1 MRQTMQGA
9 NILRKNTENKV
20 KLKRNN
26 NEKSMSP
33 TLLRELYESAL
44 AYRAEELEEME
55 KYMRQYE
62 GSPEIDGSAEE
73 ASTVRNVT
81 FEIIE
86 CEVSESLP
94 YPKVE
99 PSSYSDKRD
108 ECSRVIERLCR
119 TVLDRL
125 PFEAMNDADER
136 YTYIYGGSVWY
147 VEWDSRAYGGRGGIK
162 VYCLSPDALIGQP
175 GVTEI
180 SDMDY
185 CFLRLSTTKGELV
198 RRYGVSPA
206 QVGRADSDTARDG
219 ASSVFDTVNLVVAF
233 YRGDDGAIGK
243 LVFSGELIL
252 EDMPNYYQ
260 RKGEICSLCLSPI
273 GECDCGADAVTGDLI
288 YEKVTLGKEEL
299 CVPYYTP
306 RRFPIVVR
314 RNTLSDGSLLG
325 SSDCKRIRPQQQAIN
340 KLESR
345 ILSKLIRSG
354 VTPVIPDGAT
364 VSVTNS
370 VFGQIIRLR
379 PGERADSY
387 GKIDTTPDVSS
398 DIAAAD
404 RLYDQAKRII
414 GISDAYQGADS
425 ASQDSGYA
433 RRLKISQSGGRLELK
448 KRLKELAYSEIYR
461 LIFEHYLAFADEDR
475 SLCYRDSFG
484 RVHLSEFRRRDFI
497 EADGCGG
504 YRYCDDYTFSAHSSG
519 EYGYGREAAWE
530 RNLLN
535 LESGSLGDPEAPE
548 TLLRYW
554 QLQERA
560 HYPFAKENADY
571 FKELLAP
578 KQNESEENNEK
589 QN

>member
-1 MRQTMQGA
+1 MQGA

-219 ASSVFDTVNLVVAF
+219 VSSVFDTVNLVVAF

-273 GECDCGADAVTGDLI
+273 GECECGGEAVMGDLI
-288 YEKVTLGKEEL
+288 YEKVTIGKEEL

-398 DIAAAD
+398 DIVAAD

-461 LIFEHYLAFADEDR
+461 LIFEHYLAFADEGV
-475 SLCYRDSFG
+475 SLNSKDTFGDVHNYSFS
-484 RVHLSEFRRRDFI
+484 RYDFI
-497 EADGCGG
+497 EDDGRGG
-504 YRYCDDYTFSAHSSG
+504 YEYNGRYLFSVDLNDG
-519 EYGYGREAAWE
+519 TEYGRETLWE
-530 RNLLN
+530 RNLAN
-535 LESGSLGDPEAPE
+535 LQSGTLGDPASPD

-554 QLQERA
+554 QSQERA
-560 HYPFAKENADY
+560 HYPYARENVEHFKLLVLEAKTKN
-571 FKELLAP
+571 K
-578 KQNESEENNEK
+578 ESEK
-589 QN
+589 V

>member
-1 MRQTMQGA
+1 MK
-9 NILRKNTENKV
+9 RKK
-20 KLKRNN
+20 

-33 TLLRELYESAL
+33 DILRELYESAL
-44 AYRAEELEEME
+44 AYRAEELDEMG

-73 ASTVRNVT
+73 ASTVRNIT

-99 PSSYSDKRD
+99 PASYSERRD
-108 ECSRVIERLCR
+108 ECSRIIERLCR

-147 VEWDSRAYGGRGGIK
+147 VEWDSRSYDGRGGVR

-180 SDMDY
+180 EDMDY

-206 QVGRADSDTARDG
+206 ELGRVDSDSAAEG
-219 ASSVFDTVNLVVAF
+219 FSSIFDTVNLVVAF
-233 YRGDDGAIGK
+233 YRDEDGAIGK

-252 EDMPNYYQ
+252 EDIPKYYQ
-260 RKGEICSLCLSPI
+260 RKGAVCSVCLSPI
-273 GECDCGADAVTGDLI
+273 GECECGGEAVMGDLI
-288 YEKVTLGKEEL
+288 YERISLDDGEL
-299 CVPYYTP
+299 IIPYYTP
-306 RRFPIVVR
+306 SRFPIVVR
-314 RNTLSDGSLLG
+314 RNTLAEGSLFG

-345 ILSKLIRSG
+345 ILSKLIRAG

-364 VSVTNS
+364 LSLTNS
-370 VFGQIIRLR
+370 VFGQVVRLR

-387 GKIDTTPDVSS
+387 GKIDTTPDVSQ
-398 DIAAAD
+398 DVAAAD

-414 GISDAYQGADS
+414 GISDAYQGADGS
-425 ASQDSGYA
+425 SNDSGYA
-433 RRLKISQSGGRLELK
+433 RKLKISQSGGRLELK

-497 EADGCGG
+497 EPDGCGG
-504 YRYCDDYTFSAHSSG
+504 YRYRDDYLFSAHSDS

-535 LESGSLGDPEAPE
+535 LESGSLGDPEKPE

-560 HYPFAKENADY
+560 HYPYAKENADY

-578 KQNESEENNEK
+578 KQNESEENHEK
-589 QN
+589 EN